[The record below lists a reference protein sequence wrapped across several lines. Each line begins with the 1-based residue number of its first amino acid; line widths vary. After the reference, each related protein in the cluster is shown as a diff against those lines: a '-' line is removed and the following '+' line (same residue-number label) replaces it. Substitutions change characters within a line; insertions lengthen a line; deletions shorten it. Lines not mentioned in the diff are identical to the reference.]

1 MDRNLITLYELQ
13 LYVKSW
19 GNSNNDRVK
28 IFLEN
33 VFQIGLTKRYDDI
46 FPMEE
51 FEYGDFLELDKKFL
65 YKEYVNFLSSNENI
79 DDVLFHIAEND
90 YDKFQNL
97 CNDFAPKISDL
108 RNLFETR
115 KEYEKRVSSAR
126 EIMANHSFIPNKID
140 FEDDFKKSFEE
151 ISKKLEKDKEE
162 PEEKIDENILEIR
175 KSDEDLS
182 QMAAQIDLNEYP
194 YSVSD
199 YFFANI
205 YDKMNVKINDDI
217 ILNVFARIRINEHL
231 KDVKKLKDDIGFI
244 FSN

>member
-19 GNSNNDRVK
+19 GNSNNERVK

-33 VFQIGLTKRYDDI
+33 VFQIGLTKRHYDI

-51 FEYGDFLELDKKFL
+51 FEYGDFLELDEKFL
-65 YKEYVNFLSSNENI
+65 YKEYLNFLNLNENI
-79 DDVLFHIAEND
+79 DDVLFYIAEND
-90 YDKFQNL
+90 YDEFQNL

-108 RNLFETR
+108 KNLFEKR

-126 EIMANHSFIPNKID
+126 EIMANHSFIDNKID

-199 YFFANI
+199 YFFDNI
-205 YDKMNVKINDDI
+205 FDKMNMRINSDI
-217 ILNVFARIRINEHL
+217 QFNIFARLRINEHL
-231 KDVKKLKDDIGFI
+231 RDIKKLRDDIGTI
-244 FSN
+244 FKS

>member
-33 VFQIGLTKRYDDI
+33 VFQIGVTKNYYDI
-46 FPMEE
+46 FPMDE
-51 FEYGDFLELDKKFL
+51 FEYGDFLELDEKFL
-65 YKEYVNFLSSNENI
+65 YKEYLNFLSLNENI

-126 EIMANHSFIPNKID
+126 EIFTNHSFIDDKMD

-175 KSDEDLS
+175 KIDEDLS

-199 YFFANI
+199 YFFDNI
-205 YDKMNVKINDDI
+205 FDKMNIRINDDI
-217 ILNVFARIRINEHL
+217 KLNIFARLRINEHL
-231 KDVKKLKDDIGFI
+231 RDIKKLGDDIGTI
-244 FSN
+244 FSQ